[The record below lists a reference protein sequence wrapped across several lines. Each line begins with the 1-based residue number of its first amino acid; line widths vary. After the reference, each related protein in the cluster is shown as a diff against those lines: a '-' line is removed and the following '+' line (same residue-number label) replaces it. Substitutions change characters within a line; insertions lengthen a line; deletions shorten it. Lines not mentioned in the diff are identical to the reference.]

1 MGSSYQMFALRI
13 RLFADSMPLLSQSVD
28 IQTTSLRV
36 SIFVFRFLRKSN
48 VPLQTKTRNR

>member
-1 MGSSYQMFALRI
+1 MFALRI

-48 VPLQTKTRNR
+48 VPLQTKTRN

>member
-1 MGSSYQMFALRI
+1 MFALRV
-13 RLFADSMPLLSQSVD
+13 RLFADGMPLLSQSVD
-28 IQTTSLRV
+28 IQTTSLRA